1 MENEEL
7 KALKDATDHMCRL
20 FGKHPELGR
29 QAQIFDVLHACF
41 PQEADVFVQSI
52 LDYREEIA
60 EMEPSVML
68 LRLRCEGDNAAFN
81 DGFAR
86 LDKRRSFYHD
96 GAISA
101 AKQLNGL
108 CDQLH
113 IEHLFHAEPDTRF
126 GARSVI
132 GEEMVAFAEI
142 VLKGKE
148 EKE

>member
-1 MENEEL
+1 MYSC
-7 KALKDATDHMCRL
+7 KVSSTTAKRSQ
-20 FGKHPELGR
+20 R
-29 QAQIFDVLHACF
+29 
-41 PQEADVFVQSI
+41 
-52 LDYREEIA
+52 
-60 EMEPSVML
+60 
-68 LRLRCEGDNAAFN
+68 FN

-101 AKQLNGL
+101 AKQLNDL

-113 IEHLFHAEPDTRF
+113 IEHLFQAEPDTRF

>member
-41 PQEADVFVQSI
+41 QNEADLFVESIISYWKEIHAMEQS
-52 LDYREEIA
+52 
-60 EMEPSVML
+60 VKML
-68 LRLRCEGDNAAFN
+68 RFRCEGDNAAFN
-81 DGFAR
+81 DAFAR

-101 AKQLNGL
+101 AKQLNDL

-113 IEHLFHAEPDTRF
+113 IEHLFQAEPDTRF

-132 GEEMVAFAEI
+132 GEEMISFAEMFM
-142 VLKGKE
+142 KTRR
-148 EKE
+148 EK

>member
-1 MENEEL
+1 MENDEV

-86 LDKRRSFYHD
+86 QSALQNNSMIF
-96 GAISA
+96 AISFTLSIYFRPSPTQGSA
-101 AKQLNGL
+101 L
-108 CDQLH
+108 
-113 IEHLFHAEPDTRF
+113 
-126 GARSVI
+126 
-132 GEEMVAFAEI
+132 
-142 VLKGKE
+142 VL
-148 EKE
+148 